1 MDEKNFSTPEIDE
14 EFSSSSNGFEDKTNI
29 SEPKVEHPQNTTHSL
44 NDEDEG
50 IDIMA
55 MVRNLW
61 DGRKT
66 IIICTVIFIVL
77 GVLAAI
83 NMKRTYTVSTVM
95 VPQLG
100 NSNKSGLGGLASLAG
115 IDMGFNAN
123 NGELTP
129 LAYPQIVSSVPF
141 RLNLMH
147 TPLHFDKCDT
157 LISMFDYVEAGYEKP
172 TVLDYVKKYT
182 IGLPGV
188 IMSALKG
195 EEPEVVYYDA
205 ASANDST
212 PRPLAISMKEYKMQK
227 AFEQIVTLDVD
238 KKEGFITLN
247 VTGSEPL
254 MTAELAMK
262 AQQLLQDEV
271 TRFRIEKSQ
280 SELDY
285 IQARFNEIKAEN
297 DRNQMSLAVATDRT
311 QNVATTSAQ
320 IGKQRMQSKY
330 NVSNAVFVELAKQ
343 LEQAKM
349 QVKKDTPVFTI
360 IQPVTIPNKA
370 ANSRAKKVVIWTF
383 LGFVLG
389 CGIVICKGYWPTL
402 KEKLAKPAEEPL
414 K

>member
-1 MDEKNFSTPEIDE
+1 
-14 EFSSSSNGFEDKTNI
+14 
-29 SEPKVEHPQNTTHSL
+29 
-44 NDEDEG
+44 
-50 IDIMA
+50 
-55 MVRNLW
+55 
-61 DGRKT
+61 
-66 IIICTVIFIVL
+66 
-77 GVLAAI
+77 
-83 NMKRTYTVSTVM
+83 
-95 VPQLG
+95 
-100 NSNKSGLGGLASLAG
+100 
-115 IDMGFNAN
+115 
-123 NGELTP
+123 
-129 LAYPQIVSSVPF
+129 
-141 RLNLMH
+141 
-147 TPLHFDKCDT
+147 
-157 LISMFDYVEAGYEKP
+157 
-172 TVLDYVKKYT
+172 
-182 IGLPGV
+182 
-188 IMSALKG
+188 
-195 EEPEVVYYDA
+195 
-205 ASANDST
+205 
-212 PRPLAISMKEYKMQK
+212 MQK

-285 IQARFNEIKAEN
+285 IQARFNEINAEN